1 MPTGREELIASNL
14 SSALGSKN
22 RKATGEKKNRRTIR
36 YGNLEGEIIFGH
48 LHMGSESGQSDVTS
62 GVMLQAFDSR
72 HYISLDNDGPRKG
85 WIFNRCPSTY
95 SIICGSDIKGSLQG
109 GTQYGYFLWAE
120 NGDIVIRAENGR
132 IRLSALDIDIRA
144 EAPDNKRGTI
154 NLDSNQSVNI
164 KTGTFDVNAATKGRI
179 FSPNVLQVISNTT
192 LEIRGNF
199 VGGLTSASAYINKPD
214 KAQPTS
220 AVDFATNMC
229 YSIAGGIL
237 GGF

>member
-1 MPTGREELIASNL
+1 MATGREELIAENL
-14 SSALGSKN
+14 KKAVGSTN

-36 YGNLEGEIIFGH
+36 YGNLEGEILFGH
-48 LHMGSESGQSDVTS
+48 LHMGSESGASDVTS

-95 SIICGSDIKGSLQG
+95 QVICGTDIKGSLQG
-109 GTQYGYFLWAE
+109 GTQFAYMLWAE

-132 IRLSALDIDIRA
+132 IRMSALDIDIRA
-144 EAPDNKRGTI
+144 EGPKNTRGTI

-164 KTGTFDVNAATKGRI
+164 KTGTFDVNASVKIRI
-179 FSPNVLQVISNTT
+179 FTPNIFNIVANTALNFTSNF
-192 LEIRGNF
+192 I
-199 VGGLTSASAYINKPD
+199 GGLSSASAYINKPD

-220 AVDFATNMC
+220 ALSFASEML
-229 YSIAGGIL
+229 YSTGSVL